1 MAGHIFSRNLPSPVR
16 RLCMVAAV
24 LSAAILFNSVLCAE
38 VAGKKRAPVD
48 LATAIVQVAKQNIPA
63 VVHID
68 VIERREVANPF
79 TPFEDD
85 PFFRHF
91 FGNKERGPRKFQREL
106 RGLGTGMIIDS
117 NGYIL
122 TNHHVAG
129 GATKIEVSLSDGRK
143 FPAKL
148 VGSDP
153 RTDLAVVRIFTKDSL
168 PHITFGDSDKMEVGD
183 WVIAIGH
190 PRGLDQTVT
199 QGIVSAKHRRGITD
213 PTSYQDFLQTDAAIN
228 PGNSGGPLLNL
239 YGEVIGV
246 NTAISSQSG
255 GSEGIGFAIP
265 SKMAMEVS
273 RTIIAKGKVERGWLG
288 VGVEDLTPDLAKSLG
303 AAVNR
308 GAVVESVVKGG
319 PAEQAGLR
327 KGDIVVSFQGNE
339 ITDGAGLRN
348 MAALAPIGQEVR
360 VGVVRQG
367 KRLDLVVK
375 IGNLEEVARHMG
387 EATKE
392 RLGVEVR
399 AATARDTERFGLDA
413 KQGVTI
419 TWVDPKGPLGALGF
433 EVGDMIL
440 AINDQAITGI
450 ETFTEV
456 VGGLRPKQQV
466 TILALDRRT
475 GNTGTVQVVV
485 R

>member
-1 MAGHIFSRNLPSPVR
+1 MAGSAFSRNLASPVR
-16 RLCMVAAV
+16 RLAVLAAV
-24 LSAAILFNSVLCAE
+24 LSLAILFNSVLYGE
-38 VAGKKRAPVD
+38 GLGKKRAPVD
-48 LATAIVQVAKQNIPA
+48 LAYAIVQVAKQNIPA

-79 TPFEDD
+79 SPFEDD

-91 FGNKERGPRKFQREL
+91 FGNNERGPRKFQREL

-117 NGYIL
+117 SGYIL

-153 RTDLAVVRIFTKDSL
+153 RTDLAVVRIFTKESL

-246 NTAISSQSG
+246 NTAIASQSG

-273 RTIIAKGKVERGWLG
+273 RTIIVKGKVERGWLG
-288 VGVEDLTPDLAKSLG
+288 LGVQDLTPDLAKSLG

-319 PAEQAGLR
+319 PADQAGLR
-327 KGDIVVSFQGNE
+327 KGDIVVSFQGTE
-339 ITDGAGLRN
+339 ISDGAGLRN

-360 VGVVRQG
+360 LGVFRQG
-367 KRLDLVVK
+367 KRLDLNVK
-375 IGNLEEVARHMG
+375 VGNLEEAARRIG
-387 EATKE
+387 EAAKE
-392 RLGVEVR
+392 RLGVEAR
-399 AATARDTERFGLDA
+399 AATARETERFGLDA
-413 KQGVTI
+413 KQGVI
-419 TWVDPKGPLGALGF
+419 VTWVDPKGPLGAVGF
-433 EVGDMIL
+433 EAGDMIL
-440 AINDQAITGI
+440 AINDQAISGI
-450 ETFTEV
+450 ETFIEV
-456 VGGLRPKQQV
+456 VGSLRPKQQV
-466 TILALDRRT
+466 TILALDKRT
-475 GNTGTVQVVV
+475 GNRGTVQVVA

>member
-1 MAGHIFSRNLPSPVR
+1 MAGHTFSRNLTSPIR
-16 RLCMVAAV
+16 RLCVVATA
-24 LSAAILFNSVLCAE
+24 LSIAILFNTTLHAE
-38 VAGKKRAPVD
+38 GTGKKRVPVD

-68 VIERREVANPF
+68 VIERQDVSNPF
-79 TPFEDD
+79 FPFEDD
-85 PFFRHF
+85 PFFRYF
-91 FGNKERGPRKFQREL
+91 FGNNQRGPKKFQREL
-106 RGLGTGMIIDS
+106 RGLGTGMVIDS

-122 TNHHVAG
+122 TNYHVAG

-199 QGIVSAKHRRGITD
+199 QGIISAKHRRGITD

-288 VGVEDLTPDLAKSLG
+288 LGVQDLTPDLAKSLG
-303 AAVNR
+303 ALVNR

-319 PAEQAGLR
+319 PAERAGLK
-327 KGDIVVSFQGNE
+327 KGDIIVSFQGSE
-339 ITDGAGLRN
+339 ISDGAGLRS
-348 MAALAPIGQEVR
+348 MAGLTPIGQEVKL
-360 VGVVRQG
+360 GVFRQG

-375 IGNLEEVARHMG
+375 IGNLEEAARHTA
-387 EATKE
+387 ETTKE

-399 AATARDTERFGLDA
+399 AATAHEAERFGLDA

-419 TWVDPKGPLGALGF
+419 TWVDPKGPLGAMGF

-450 ETFTEV
+450 ETFIEL

-466 TILALDRRT
+466 TLLALDRRT
-475 GNTGTVQVVV
+475 GNSGTVQVIA